1 MGKSLVIPNVLCYDN
16 CEKTQ
21 KKKGDK
27 LKFLK
32 SEF

>member
-16 CEKTQ
+16 SEKTQ
-21 KKKGDK
+21 KKKGYN

-32 SEF
+32 LEF